1 MAARLKWFAVLLSV
15 ILVGCVSS
23 GGGQS
28 EVDDDEV
35 VESYL
40 NLAKGYVQEGYAEK
54 ALKPLKRA
62 LEVQPWSAEAHSVLG
77 LVYQV
82 QGENVL
88 AEQAFR
94 KALSYE
100 PDSGEI
106 NNNFGAFLFSQ
117 NRLDEAYRQFSRA
130 AQDVNYESRS
140 RTYENLGIVALRQ
153 GKRQQATGHFEKA
166 LRLNGNLP
174 LARLELSSLLYE
186 QGRKQDAWGHYQVFA
201 SLSRQNERSLAL
213 GMRLARANGDYS
225 AAANYS
231 LQLERLYPGARQP

>member
-1 MAARLKWFAVLLSV
+1 MTVLLSV
-15 ILVGCVSS
+15 ALAGCVSS
-23 GGGQS
+23 GGGQP
-28 EVDDDEV
+28 EVDDAQV

-40 NLAKGYVQEGYAEK
+40 NLAKGYVQEGYTEK

-62 LEVQPWSAEAHSVLG
+62 LEVQPRSAEAHSVLG

-82 QGENVL
+82 QGETSL

-117 NRLDEAYRQFSRA
+117 NRLDEAYRLFSRA

-140 RTYENLGIVALRQ
+140 RTYENLGIVTLRQ
-153 GKRQQATGHFEKA
+153 DKRQQAEGHFEKA

-174 LARLELSSLLYE
+174 LARLELSSLLFE
-186 QGRKQDAWGHYQVFA
+186 QGRKRDAWRNYQVFA
-201 SLSRQNERSLAL
+201 SLSRQNERSLTL
-213 GMRLARANGDYS
+213 GVRLARANGDHS
-225 AAANYS
+225 AAANYA
-231 LQLERLYPGARQP
+231 LQLERLYPGARKP